1 MMLIFIS
8 STASYA
14 QTLRLDS
21 DTVHCYDRSEM
32 RAIALRVIDATECD
46 TISSLLQEE
55 IAVRDSVIS
64 AQHQIISA
72 KDSEITLGKT
82 MLEDSDQLA
91 KNYEEE
97 LKLEIKS
104 HKRTKIKW
112 YVSLAAAIIVMT
124 LITK

>member
-1 MMLIFIS
+1 MLISIS
-8 STASYA
+8 WTASSA
-14 QTLRLDS
+14 QTLRLED

-32 RAIALRVIDATECD
+32 RAIAMKVIEGTECD
-46 TISSLLQEE
+46 TIASILQEE

-64 AQHQIISA
+64 AQEKTISA

-97 LKLEIKS
+97 LKEEVRK
-104 HKRTKIKW
+104 HRGTKIKF
-112 YVSLAAAIIVMT
+112 YLYIAASVLAMI
-124 LITK
+124 LLTK

>member
-64 AQHQIISA
+64 AQDKIIASKYA
-72 KDSEITLGKT
+72 EVNLHKT

-104 HKRTKIKW
+104 HKRTKVKW

>member
-1 MMLIFIS
+1 MLISIS
-8 STASYA
+8 WTVSSA
-14 QTLRLDS
+14 QTLKLDS

-55 IAVRDSVIS
+55 IAMRDSVIS
-64 AQHQIISA
+64 AQQQVISA
-72 KDSEITLGKT
+72 KDSEINLGKT
-82 MLEDSDQLA
+82 MLDDSDQLA

-104 HKRTKIKW
+104 HRRTKVKW

>member
-1 MMLIFIS
+1 MLISIS
-8 STASYA
+8 WTASSA
-14 QTLRLDS
+14 QTLQLDS

-32 RAIALRVIDATECD
+32 RAIAMKAIEGTECD
-46 TISSLLQEE
+46 TVASILQEE

-64 AQHQIISA
+64 AQEKIISA

-82 MLEDSDQLA
+82 LLEDSEQMVTNL
-91 KNYEEE
+91 EEE
-97 LKLEIKS
+97 FKTEVKH

-112 YVSLAAAIIVMT
+112 YVSLALTVIIMT